1 MIEGSDLIARHGLL
15 DPVIEDA
22 DLWKETDQ
30 CLLFH

>member
-22 DLWKETDQ
+22 DLRKETDQ